1 MSLKV
6 VKHDFTDGEVGTFS
20 SCFNERGWKALQTG
34 REDLQRSRGVETT
47 QFGQKCKQF
56 SITVVTNVEERKF
69 EGKMIKGW
77 RANDKVPGEF
87 STRNK
92 IILIILVLQIGKV
105 IHPGQKFAEE
115 LCLYNSSFNTW
126 DHVTEA
132 SDEGGQGCRGKVFP
146 GQLTLQRGN
155 R

>member
-69 EGKMIKGW
+69 EGKMIKG
-77 RANDKVPGEF
+77 
-87 STRNK
+87 
-92 IILIILVLQIGKV
+92 
-105 IHPGQKFAEE
+105 
-115 LCLYNSSFNTW
+115 
-126 DHVTEA
+126 
-132 SDEGGQGCRGKVFP
+132 
-146 GQLTLQRGN
+146 
-155 R
+155 

>member
-1 MSLKV
+1 
-6 VKHDFTDGEVGTFS
+6 
-20 SCFNERGWKALQTG
+20 
-34 REDLQRSRGVETT
+34 
-47 QFGQKCKQF
+47 
-56 SITVVTNVEERKF
+56 
-69 EGKMIKGW
+69 MIKGW